1 MLEIVPLNQDHIPCV
16 AKLHVKKLYKGFLS
30 SLGEKVG
37 RYIYQAIVESDGA
50 FGFVAV
56 NEGKII
62 GFVCCAEN
70 RGAYYKYALKKHFLG
85 LSWAMLPKML
95 RLCNIRNAVE
105 KLFHSSRAENILPSA
120 EILAIAVDEQ
130 ARGMGVGRKLIE
142 HSREEFRK
150 RGIGQIKVITGEAQQ
165 AKGFY
170 ETLGFELARQY
181 KRHDALLNVYVA
193 KIF

>member
-1 MLEIVPLNQDHIPCV
+1 M
-16 AKLHVKKLYKGFLS
+16 A
-30 SLGEKVG
+30 VG
-37 RYIYQAIVESDGA
+37 YAVYCHLCR
-50 FGFVAV
+50 FVVV

-62 GFVCCAEN
+62 GFTCCAEN
-70 RGAYYKYALKKHFLG
+70 RGAFYKYALGKHFLG

-105 KLFHSSRAENILPSA
+105 KLFHSSRAENGLPSA
-120 EILAIAVDEQ
+120 EILAIAIDEQ
-130 ARGMGVGRKLIE
+130 SRGMGVGKKLIE

-170 ETLGFELARQY
+170 ETRGFEPARQY
-181 KRHDALLNVYVA
+181 KRHGALLNVYVA
-193 KIF
+193 ERF